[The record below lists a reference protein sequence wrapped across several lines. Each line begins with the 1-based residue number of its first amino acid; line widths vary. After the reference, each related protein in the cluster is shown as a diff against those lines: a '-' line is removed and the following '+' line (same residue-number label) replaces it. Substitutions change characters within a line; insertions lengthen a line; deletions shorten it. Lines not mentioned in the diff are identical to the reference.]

1 MLKSRERKESEMMG
15 LLKPRQQIAIRE
27 NGLSNSREYELIICE
42 NLSGPFEWHDMA
54 KLVQFSAQKYY
65 FTYIL
70 QIKHKK
76 MCIYII

>member
-1 MLKSRERKESEMMG
+1 MLKSRERIAIRDDG

-42 NLSGPFEWHDMA
+42 NLSGPFEWHDMP
-54 KLVQFSAQKYY
+54 KLGKFSAQKYY

-70 QIKHKK
+70 QI
-76 MCIYII
+76 IWIFIQ